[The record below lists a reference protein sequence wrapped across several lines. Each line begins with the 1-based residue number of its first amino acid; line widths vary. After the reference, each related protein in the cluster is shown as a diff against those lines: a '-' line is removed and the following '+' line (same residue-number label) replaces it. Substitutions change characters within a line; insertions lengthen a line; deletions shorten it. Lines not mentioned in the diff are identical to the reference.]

1 MCNACVSACPVKA
14 LGAGRERP
22 LLSFIEDRCVQ
33 CGLCVQS
40 CPERVLSL
48 TSRYQLDP
56 DLRQRPQ
63 TLKEEPP
70 FECIRCG
77 KPFATRSMIRTMQA
91 RLAGH
96 HMFAGE
102 AARRLEM
109 CADCRVIDIAMSE
122 QDAGLVGLGEAVAPP
137 RPPGSR
143 H

>member
-1 MCNACVSACPVKA
+1 M
-14 LGAGRERP
+14 
-22 LLSFIEDRCVQ
+22 Q

-56 DLRQRPQ
+56 DLRQRPH

-122 QDAGLVGLGEAVAPP
+122 EDAGLVGLGEAIAPP
-137 RPPGSR
+137 RPRGSR